1 MYGIRKGNNILGY
14 SGGVKVF
21 LPPYLVTRPVI
32 IYSAIEADNL
42 LQLIMSGT
50 NDYSLTVH
58 RFTDEELEQ
67 FTFNKLS
74 GY

>member
-21 LPPYLVTRPVI
+21 LPLYLVTRPVI

-42 LQLIMSGT
+42 LQMIMTGID
-50 NDYSLTVH
+50 DYSLTIH
-58 RFTDEELEQ
+58 KFSDEELEQ

>member
-1 MYGIRKGNNILGY
+1 MYGIKRGNTILGY
-14 SGGVKVF
+14 SGGVKIF
-21 LPPYLVTRPVI
+21 LSPHLLKNPVI

-50 NDYSLTVH
+50 NDYSLIVH
-58 RFTDEELEQ
+58 KFSSEELEQ